1 MTGLPM
7 TCTTLSVLTCGRCDM
22 TFNIY
27 WTERDGSTHSR
38 IGLHIELIT
47 GLVSALMVTGAE
59 ITGIIDSS
67 KD

>member
-7 TCTTLSVLTCGRCDM
+7 TCTTPSVLTCGRCDM
-22 TFNIY
+22 TCNIY
-27 WTERDGSTHSR
+27 WTERDGSTHYR
-38 IGLHIELIT
+38 HGLHIEAIT
-47 GLVSALMVTGAE
+47 VLVQSLMVTGAE